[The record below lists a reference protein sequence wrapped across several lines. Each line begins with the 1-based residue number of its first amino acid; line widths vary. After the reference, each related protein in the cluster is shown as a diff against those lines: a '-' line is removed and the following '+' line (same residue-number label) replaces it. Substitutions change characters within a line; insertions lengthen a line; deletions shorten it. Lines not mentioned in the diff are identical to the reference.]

1 MVKWFLT
8 VILKL
13 LFGLFLTTS
22 LIFAQVVPA
31 PDPSPPASDL
41 ASSSGSDSLKAIT
54 KIVDAALGANLVAA
68 FKNAG
73 LGIAGG
79 LMGGARIIAGSLA
92 LATILWII
100 VISLVKNESVLP
112 GVTEELIYAIIT
124 AALLGW
130 YAQIVN
136 DIVGLGE
143 WVLATTGGSLRQAV
157 VGFVDGMMAKIID
170 VIVKGFQNVVSLK
183 GWLLGGAIDWA
194 ISILLLLVAT
204 YFMVIA
210 LLELIGVVL
219 AGPVV
224 IGIAV
229 ALGPLFIASFASQ
242 WTRRWF
248 NQWINF
254 FVNGAMLT
262 AMVVVVLTLINNVV
276 VRDIGLAPSGFLAGE
291 ALALALLAAGMGKIF
306 SSIPS
311 LADGLFPGR
320 TGAGSASAGAKV
332 FTSAP
337 KTAMS
342 GAASTAQGVASGG
355 SLVASAGQ
363 KVLAAANMVKNATRV
378 SNLG

>member
-1 MVKWFLT
+1 
-8 VILKL
+8 
-13 LFGLFLTTS
+13 
-22 LIFAQVVPA
+22 
-31 PDPSPPASDL
+31 
-41 ASSSGSDSLKAIT
+41 
-54 KIVDAALGANLVAA
+54 
-68 FKNAG
+68 
-73 LGIAGG
+73 
-79 LMGGARIIAGSLA
+79 MGGARIIAGSLA